1 MIYLDHNATTPVH
14 PEVIDVAQTY
24 LVEQW
29 GNPSSSYRFGSKIK
43 GVIEQARGE
52 VASFLGA
59 NAREILFTSGATES
73 NNTAICAALKS
84 NSAKR
89 HIITSQVE
97 HSSVLAPF
105 QALESDGYRVTYLG
119 VNQEGLLDLDE
130 LKNALSDETLLV
142 SLIWANNE
150 TGVLFPVEAIGE
162 LCRERGVLFHCD
174 AVQAV
179 GKIPI
184 DLSQTSIDYLSLSGH
199 KLNAP
204 KGIGALYVHR
214 KAPFSPFLNG
224 GHQEKGRRGGTEN
237 VAFIAGLGK
246 AAELSRKRV
255 LDYDHK
261 VRPLRDVLENGILSS
276 IPNAELNGHA
286 TQRLCNTSNISFRG
300 VEAEALLLL
309 LDGEGICAS
318 SGSACLADSDEPSHV
333 VKAMKPDTDA
343 RQTVRFSLGM
353 SNTMQEIEYS
363 IATVRRAV
371 KALQS

>member
-14 PEVIDVAQTY
+14 PEVIDVVQTY

-43 GVIEQARGE
+43 GAIEQARGE
-52 VASFLGA
+52 VASLLGA

-105 QALESDGYRVTYLG
+105 QALERDGYRVTHLG
-119 VNQEGLLDLDE
+119 VNQEGLLDLNE
-130 LKNALSDETLLV
+130 LKNAINDETLLV

-184 DLSQTSIDYLSLSGH
+184 DLSQTSIDYLSISGH

-214 KAPFSPFLNG
+214 KAPFIPFLNG

-261 VRPLRDVLENGILSS
+261 VRSLRDALENGILSS

-286 TQRLCNTSNISFRG
+286 TQRLCNTSNILFRG

-318 SGSACLADSDEPSHV
+318 SGSACLANSDEPSHV
-333 VKAMKPDTDA
+333 VKAMKPETDE

>member
-14 PEVIDVAQTY
+14 PEVIDVVQTY

-43 GVIEQARGE
+43 GAIEQARGE
-52 VASFLGA
+52 VASLLGA

-184 DLSQTSIDYLSLSGH
+184 DLSQASIDYLSLSGH

-214 KAPFSPFLNG
+214 KAPFIPFLNG

-246 AAELSRKRV
+246 AAELARKRV

-333 VKAMKPDTDA
+333 VKAMKPETDE

-353 SNTMQEIEYS
+353 SNTLEEIEYS
-363 IATVRRAV
+363 IAAVRRV
-371 KALQS
+371 IKALSE